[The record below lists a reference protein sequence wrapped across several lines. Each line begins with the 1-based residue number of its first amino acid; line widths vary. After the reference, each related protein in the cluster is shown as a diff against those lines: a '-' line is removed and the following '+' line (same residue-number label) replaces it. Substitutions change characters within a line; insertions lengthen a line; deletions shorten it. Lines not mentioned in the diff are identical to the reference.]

1 MKFLFQFLLSL
12 TICACCAT
20 SVCAQFKLAEVP
32 LLTLKDF
39 RAPVPEKA
47 KFPIYFNSRI
57 YYRIDTVIQKKKN
70 RYQVFVRTKI
80 EPRAD
85 ESYWDTIR
93 IDKKDTTQML
103 IHEQGHFYL
112 AYICGNNIEKA
123 MPAFNFTANWKE
135 EVKQKFFELLGNGHK
150 TNTKYD
156 EETAHGRNLKQQH
169 KWNKWIREE
178 LADQ

>member
-93 IDKKDTTQML
+93 IDKKDTTQM
-103 IHEQGHFYL
+103 
-112 AYICGNNIEKA
+112 
-123 MPAFNFTANWKE
+123 
-135 EVKQKFFELLGNGHK
+135 
-150 TNTKYD
+150 
-156 EETAHGRNLKQQH
+156 
-169 KWNKWIREE
+169 
-178 LADQ
+178 